1 MLNTL
6 DRIRSLL
13 ERLSRYAVW
22 IGGATMLLAAIMVA
36 VDVMCRKFLGITMSG
51 SDEISGY
58 VFAAST
64 TWAYSFCL
72 LHRSHIRID
81 ALYNQLPLPF
91 RAVLDVIGV
100 GLLLLYMSVL
110 TQHAWIAFITSYEN
124 NAVSITTL
132 ATRLW
137 IPQLFWVAGL
147 ILFAITLAFVFIHA
161 LVALLARNWQLV
173 AKVAGIMSIE
183 EEIEEETAG
192 VDVVLAHRT
201 TKD

>member
-1 MLNTL
+1 MLNL
-6 DRIRSLL
+6 LERIRGLL

-36 VDVMCRKFLGITMSG
+36 VDVMCRKFIGITMSG

-81 ALYNQLPLPF
+81 ALYNQLPLPV
-91 RAVLDVIGV
+91 RAVLDVLGV
-100 GLLLLYMSVL
+100 ALLLAYMAVL
-110 TQHAWIAFITSYEN
+110 TKHAWIAFMTSYEN
-124 NAVSITTL
+124 DAVSITTL
-132 ATRLW
+132 ATPLW
-137 IPQLFWVAGL
+137 IPQMFWVAGL
-147 ILFAITLAFVFIHA
+147 ILFAVTLAFVLLHA
-161 LVALLARNWQLV
+161 TVALLARNWQLV
-173 AKVAGIMSIE
+173 AQVAGIMTIE

-192 VDVVLAHRT
+192 VEVVLAH
-201 TKD
+201 KASED